1 LPDFYVLKHISENF
15 PSKIWRDI
23 SFRYTFADAK
33 QPTMLVIAVERRIR
47 SKTSGFFLC
56 SSQPIERLPFRIN
69 KALPRDDTC
78 WLFGDNGTGGRF
90 FISPIAKQPTS
101 VMNNTIQIQSRGE
114 SYEALATALGH
125 IVLKFLTLQVNILLA
140 AVALVCLFS
149 WLITEQHTT
158 VAIFAIVAW
167 VFHLAVMLTIDIA
180 KGGAEL

>member
-1 LPDFYVLKHISENF
+1 MN
-15 PSKIWRDI
+15 
-23 SFRYTFADAK
+23 
-33 QPTMLVIAVERRIR
+33 
-47 SKTSGFFLC
+47 TS
-56 SSQPIERLPFRIN
+56 
-69 KALPRDDTC
+69 
-78 WLFGDNGTGGRF
+78 
-90 FISPIAKQPTS
+90 
-101 VMNNTIQIQSRGE
+101 IQIQSRGE

-167 VFHLAVMLTIDIA
+167 VFHLAVMLTVDIA